1 MSKITAIIQA
11 RTGSNRFPKKMLH
24 KIDNET
30 MIWHVINRIKNVKS
44 IQQIVLVTTEREE
57 DQKLLEIAKKSEING
72 FVGKEIDVL
81 DRFFQCAKKFD
92 ADPIIRITGDCP
104 LIDPFLIEKMIQ
116 FFVENKF
123 DYISNRIEPTFPDG
137 LDTEIFTFHAIEKAK
152 LNARLK
158 SDLEHVTPYITKNPE
173 LFKIFDF
180 KNNKNLS
187 EMRWCVDE
195 KEDLEFVKKIYD
207 ELNPKII
214 FSMDEILN
222 VIKKDPKLLKINA
235 GKIRDQGYLDSLKN
249 DNLDKTNS
257 I

>member
-1 MSKITAIIQA
+1 
-11 RTGSNRFPKKMLH
+11 MLH

>member
-249 DNLDKTNS
+249 ANLDKTNS

>member
-158 SDLEHVTPYITKNPE
+158 SDLEHV
-173 LFKIFDF
+173 
-180 KNNKNLS
+180 
-187 EMRWCVDE
+187 
-195 KEDLEFVKKIYD
+195 
-207 ELNPKII
+207 
-214 FSMDEILN
+214 
-222 VIKKDPKLLKINA
+222 LLKIQNYSRFLIL
-235 GKIRDQGYLDSLKN
+235 KIIRIYQK
-249 DNLDKTNS
+249 
-257 I
+257 

>member
-72 FVGKEIDVL
+72 FVGKEIDAL
-81 DRFFQCAKKFD
+81 DD
-92 ADPIIRITGDCP
+92 AT
-104 LIDPFLIEKMIQ
+104 
-116 FFVENKF
+116 
-123 DYISNRIEPTFPDG
+123 YPDG

>member
-116 FFVENKF
+116 FFLENKF